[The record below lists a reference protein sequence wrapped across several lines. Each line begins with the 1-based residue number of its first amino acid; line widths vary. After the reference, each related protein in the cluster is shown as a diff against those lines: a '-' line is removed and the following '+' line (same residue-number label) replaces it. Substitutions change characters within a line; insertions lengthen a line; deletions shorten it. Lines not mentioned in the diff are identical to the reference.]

1 MAAGLERDI
10 AAVRQFNRF
19 YTRQIGVLEERLLDT
34 PFSLTESRVLYEL
47 ANRAARTASEL
58 AKDLGLDA
66 GYLSRILRSFESRGF
81 VTRTPSQIDGRQTH
95 LELTPEG
102 RSAFLPL
109 DRRSREAVT
118 AMLATLDEARQRR
131 LIAAMGTIEAT
142 LGAPRDKPPYLLRPH
157 QAGDM
162 GWVVSRHGALYTQEY
177 GWDIAF
183 EALVAEI
190 VAAFIKNFDATR
202 ERCWI
207 AEVDGERVGS
217 VFVVRQSDQVAK
229 LRLLLVEPHARGLG
243 IGARLVDECVRF
255 SRQTGYKTL
264 TLWTNHVLHAARHI
278 YQQRGFRLVQEEKH
292 RMFGPELIGQTWE
305 LQVSEISSQKS
316 L

>member
-1 MAAGLERDI
+1 MAGLERDI
-10 AAVRQFNRF
+10 SAVRQFNRF
-19 YTRQIGVLEERLLDT
+19 YTRQIGALEERLLDT

-47 ANRAARTASEL
+47 ANRTAPTASEL
-58 AKDLGLDA
+58 AKDLGVDPA
-66 GYLSRILRSFESRGF
+66 YLSRILRGFESRGLLA
-81 VTRTPSQIDGRQTH
+81 RTPSEIDGRQTH
-95 LELTPEG
+95 LELTQEG

-109 DRRSREAVT
+109 ERRSRETVA
-118 AMLATLDEARQRR
+118 AMLAKLDEARQRR
-131 LIAAMGTIEAT
+131 LIAAMGAIEAT
-142 LGAPRDKPPYLLRPH
+142 LGATRDKPPCLLRPH
-157 QAGDM
+157 QPGDM
-162 GWVVSRHGALYTQEY
+162 GWVVSRHGALYAQEH

-190 VAAFIKNFDATR
+190 VATFLRNFDAAR

-207 AEVDGERVGS
+207 AEIDGEPIGS
-217 VFVVRQSDQVAK
+217 VFVVRHSDEVAK

-255 SRQTGYKTL
+255 SRQTGYRML

-292 RMFGPELIGQTWE
+292 CMFGPELIGQTWE
-305 LQVSEISSQKS
+305 LT

>member
-1 MAAGLERDI
+1 MAGLERDI
-10 AAVRQFNRF
+10 SAVRQFNRF
-19 YTRQIGVLEERLLDT
+19 YTRQIGALEERLLDT

-47 ANRAARTASEL
+47 ANRTAPTASEL
-58 AKDLGLDA
+58 AKDLGLDPA
-66 GYLSRILRSFESRGF
+66 YLSRILRGFESRGLLA
-81 VTRTPSQIDGRQTH
+81 RTPSEIDGRQTH
-95 LELTPEG
+95 LELTQEG
-102 RSAFLPL
+102 RNAFLPL
-109 DRRSREAVT
+109 DRRSRETVA
-118 AMLATLDEARQRR
+118 AMLAKLDETRQRR
-131 LIAAMGTIEAT
+131 LIAAMGAIEAT
-142 LGAPRDKPPYLLRPH
+142 LGATRDKPPCLLRPH
-157 QAGDM
+157 QPGDM
-162 GWVVSRHGALYTQEY
+162 GWVVSRHGALYAQEY

-190 VAAFIKNFDATR
+190 VASFLRNFDAAR

-207 AEVDGERVGS
+207 AEIEGEAVGS
-217 VFVVRQSDQVAK
+217 AFVVKHSDEVAK

-243 IGARLVDECVRF
+243 VGARLVDECVRF
-255 SRQTGYKTL
+255 SRQTGYRML

-305 LQVSEISSQKS
+305 LT

>member
-1 MAAGLERDI
+1 MAGLERDI
-10 AAVRQFNRF
+10 SAVRQFNRF
-19 YTRQIGVLEERLLDT
+19 YTRQIGALEERLLDT

-47 ANRAARTASEL
+47 ANRTAPTASEL
-58 AKDLGLDA
+58 AKDLGLDPA
-66 GYLSRILRSFESRGF
+66 YLSRILRGFESRGLLA
-81 VTRTPSQIDGRQTH
+81 RTPSEIDGRQTH
-95 LELTPEG
+95 LELTQEG

-109 DRRSREAVT
+109 DRRSRETVA
-118 AMLATLDEARQRR
+118 AMLAKLDETRQRR
-131 LIAAMGTIEAT
+131 LIAAMGAIEAT
-142 LGAPRDKPPYLLRPH
+142 LGATRDKRPCLLRPH
-157 QAGDM
+157 QPGDM
-162 GWVVSRHGALYTQEY
+162 GWVVSRHGALYAQEY

-190 VAAFIKNFDATR
+190 VATFLRNFDAAR

-207 AEVDGERVGS
+207 AEIDGEPIGS
-217 VFVVRQSDQVAK
+217 VFVVRHSDEVAK

-255 SRQTGYKTL
+255 SRQTGYRML

-292 RMFGPELIGQTWE
+292 CMFGPELIGQTWE
-305 LQVSEISSQKS
+305 LT